1 VKGLVSG
8 PEVCVLDDDGRRTG
22 RLRCRRP
29 IIAAT
34 PVDNGLAVADEQL
47 RVTVVRP
54 G

>member
-8 PEVCVLDDDGRRTG
+8 PEVCVLDDDGRRTVACDAAG
-22 RLRCRRP
+22 P